1 MRPIFAPALALAT
14 ALTFAAPA
22 CAGDATQDLTALY
35 RLTISNDLC
44 DFPLSTAQSDEL
56 TRRTE
61 ELESRLD
68 LSDDAS
74 TKLYEQIE
82 AQMTKQ
88 VDAGLCK
95 PSGDWAREYARQVE
109 ALTTPK

>member
-1 MRPIFAPALALAT
+1 M
-14 ALTFAAPA
+14 
-22 CAGDATQDLTALY
+22 QDLTALY

-44 DFPLSTAQSDEL
+44 DFPLSPAQSDEL

-61 ELESRLD
+61 ELESQLS

-95 PSGDWAREYARQVE
+95 PSGDWAREYARQTE